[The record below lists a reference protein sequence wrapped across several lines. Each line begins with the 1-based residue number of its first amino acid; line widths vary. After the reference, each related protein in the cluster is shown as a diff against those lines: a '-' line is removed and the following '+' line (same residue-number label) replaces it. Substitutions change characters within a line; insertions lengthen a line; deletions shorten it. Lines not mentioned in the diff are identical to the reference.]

1 MLNAWLNSRRY
12 GASMGGGGS
21 GESQPAWEAG
31 KIKKKQ
37 TAARQQATLEQGPA
51 SSATGAS
58 RGLGEQT
65 GQLELIQHINK
76 FILTYSNLHSV
87 PGTSG
92 TQDYARG

>member
-1 MLNAWLNSRRY
+1 MEQAWGAEAVGNLSRP
-12 GASMGGGGS
+12 GNQ
-21 GESQPAWEAG
+21 E
-31 KIKKKQ
+31 KLIKQ
-37 TAARQQATLEQGPA
+37 SAARQQATLEQGPA
-51 SSATGAS
+51 SSATSAS

-76 FILTYSNLHSV
+76 FILGSNLHSV

>member
-1 MLNAWLNSRRY
+1 MEQAWGAEAVGNLSRP
-12 GASMGGGGS
+12 GNQ
-21 GESQPAWEAG
+21 E
-31 KIKKKQ
+31 KLIKQ

-51 SSATGAS
+51 SPTGAS

-76 FILTYSNLHSV
+76 FILGSNLHSV

-92 TQDYARG
+92 TRDYARG